1 MRSGGKGAKGE
12 WNPRHQRPRRSAGNR
27 VAMPGREGLASLVRR
42 RMRVDDRLSAE
53 RKWNRFRTRGPK
65 RPDSQPEARVSPG
78 RPKVRRCTEEYFS
91 LSMNLILN
99 PVEKEFQVRRQK
111 IKIKTSEERAE
122 EVLRTYSKEN
132 VGGVGGGNGSTRI
145 SVFLR
150 DETSGAVPKSSPET
164 WSPAARF
171 SQAAPHTSFHPQGW
185 RTPDLL

>member
-1 MRSGGKGAKGE
+1 MEPVPQAPAALCRE
-12 WNPRHQRPRRSAGNR
+12 PRGDA
-27 VAMPGREGLASLVRR
+27 GREGLASLVRR
-42 RMRVDDRLSAE
+42 RVRVDNRLSAE

-99 PVEKEFQVRRQK
+99 PVEKEFQVRLQK
-111 IKIKTSEERAE
+111 IKMKTSEEHAE
-122 EVLRTYSKEN
+122 EVLRTYFKEN
-132 VGGVGGGNGSTRI
+132 VRGEKNGPTTI
-145 SVFLR
+145 LIFLW
-150 DETSGAVPKSSPET
+150 DETSGAVPKSSPEG

-185 RTPDLL
+185 KTPDLL